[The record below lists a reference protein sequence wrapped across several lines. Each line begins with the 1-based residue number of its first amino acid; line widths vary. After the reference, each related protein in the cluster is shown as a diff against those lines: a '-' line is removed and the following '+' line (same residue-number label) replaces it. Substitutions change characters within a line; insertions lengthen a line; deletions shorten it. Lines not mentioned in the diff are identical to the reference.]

1 MSKDPVE
8 LELVS
13 TIVLEKILG
22 SDDAK
27 SRNEIRRLAAGKK
40 DGVLARDTATGHFRI
55 VSQGE
60 AKKRAGSGDQQ
71 PAPRQAGITQKP
83 AAETARQSADELS
96 LVSTQVLRKILN
108 LEEPAKEE
116 KPAAGIIKKDKH
128 GGFNPYNNS

>member
-1 MSKDPVE
+1 MSKEPAE

-27 SRNEIRRLAAGKK
+27 TRDEIRRLAAGKK
-40 DGVLARDTATGHFRI
+40 DGVLARETATGHFRI

-60 AKKRAGSGDQQ
+60 ARKRVESADRR
-71 PAPRQAGITQKP
+71 PAPHQAPVTQKP
-83 AAETARQSADELS
+83 VAETTRQSADELS
-96 LVSTQVLRKILN
+96 LVSTQVLRKILK

-116 KPAAGIIKKDKH
+116 KPAVGIIRKDKH
-128 GGFNPYNNS
+128 GGFDPYNNS